1 MKKRK
6 CLYFFILSSN
16 FFSST
21 RNKFEPIT
29 TDHFKDI
36 TATHNQSGFEE
47 NFVTP
52 HRIKEVFKGMNKK
65 SATIKDDIPIKLLA
79 EFSEEISK
87 PLCNIINSMFE
98 QGQYPDIWKKEF
110 VSPVP
115 KTNSPENL
123 SDFRP
128 ISQSINFAKATDKIL
143 SAYIINDMAPTRDP
157 SQYGN
162 ETGLSINHL
171 LVNMLHKIL
180 QALDKNSEKE
190 KMAVLLTMIDYKRA
204 FENQ

>member
-1 MKKRK
+1 
-6 CLYFFILSSN
+6 
-16 FFSST
+16 
-21 RNKFEPIT
+21 
-29 TDHFKDI
+29 
-36 TATHNQSGFEE
+36 
-47 NFVTP
+47 
-52 HRIKEVFKGMNKK
+52 MNKK

-128 ISQSINFAKATDKIL
+128 ILQSINFAKATDKIL

-180 QALDKNSEKE
+180 QAVDKNSEKE

-204 FENQ
+204 FENH